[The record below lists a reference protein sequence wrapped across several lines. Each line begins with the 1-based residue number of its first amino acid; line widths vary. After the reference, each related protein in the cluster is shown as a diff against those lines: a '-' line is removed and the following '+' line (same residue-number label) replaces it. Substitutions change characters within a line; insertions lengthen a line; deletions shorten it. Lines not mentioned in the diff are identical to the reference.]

1 MNIIVT
7 NKQKE
12 IIDNANIDAIKDLNG
27 LFNVDDLISK
37 LRNYFFSRVILDA
50 TSVISFPTQEVLEK
64 LANGIGADRLVI
76 LLPATPEPPR
86 EFVERLVS
94 LKIYN
99 FSNKIDDVIRFI
111 NRPNTYNDVKGFVS
125 TNNVDFYVDNSI
137 KEDNVNNG
145 FNNTNLELNNRQE
158 SYTDE
163 ELNVDDDFDEFDNK
177 KNMDISQSNISN
189 IPLNTL
195 NNGFNNGNIN
205 SLENM
210 PTGGINNG
218 TVFLNSNVSNNGIN
232 KRIIGIK
239 NITEH
244 AGSTT
249 LTYLLTKMAINNLHK
264 KVLAVEVN
272 KNDFSYYQDPNMIS
286 VVDGQLEN
294 TISNKNYDIIFID
307 LNDCQNM
314 GICNDIIYLV
324 EPSIIKLNKLM
335 AMNRNIFKE
344 LAGKK
349 IILNK
354 SLLNESDVTTFSNE
368 AGMSMFYN
376 LKPLNDRLFND
387 DILKLLHLLG
397 IN

>member
-163 ELNVDDDFDEFDNK
+163 ELNVDDDFDELDNK

-195 NNGFNNGNIN
+195 NNSFNNGNIN
-205 SLENM
+205 SLENI

-286 VVDGQLEN
+286 VGDGQLEN

>member
-163 ELNVDDDFDEFDNK
+163 ELNVDDDFDELDNK

>member
-163 ELNVDDDFDEFDNK
+163 ELNVDDDFDEIDNK

-205 SLENM
+205 SLENI

-354 SLLNESDVTTFSNE
+354 SLLNESDVITFSNE

>member
-163 ELNVDDDFDEFDNK
+163 ELNVDDDFDENDNK

>member
-205 SLENM
+205 SLENI

-286 VVDGQLEN
+286 VGDGQLEN

>member
-286 VVDGQLEN
+286 VGDGQLEN
-294 TISNKNYDIIFID
+294 TINNKNYDIIFID